1 MSITKKTLVKYSTDT
16 SGSVSLPLD
25 EERNVAIRY
34 FVRDSSGRVSERG
47 GTATAKVSIYGTLTH
62 FETDR
67 GSIIT
72 SGDPIAG
79 PAVTDAIFLFSEDTH
94 TSSLQH
100 FHRITIAWTD
110 LTSGADI
117 SIMYSK
123 F

>member
-1 MSITKKTLVKYSTDT
+1 MPIIKKILVRNSPDV

-25 EERNVAIRY
+25 EEKNVAIRY
-34 FVRDSSGRVSERG
+34 FVTDSSGRVSEG
-47 GTATAKVSIYGTLTH
+47 GSTATAKVSIYGTLTYS
-62 FETDR
+62 ETDR

-79 PAVTDAIFLFSEDTH
+79 TAATDAIFLFSEDTH

-100 FHRITIAWTD
+100 FHRITIAWAE
-110 LTSGADI
+110 LTAGADI
-117 SIMYSK
+117 SITCSK

>member
-1 MSITKKTLVKYSTDT
+1 MSIIKKTLVKYSTDT
-16 SGSVSLPLD
+16 SGSVSLPVD

-34 FVRDSSGRVSERG
+34 FVRDSSGRVSEGG
-47 GTATAKVSIYGTLTH
+47 GTATAKVNIYGTLTH

-79 PAVTDAIFLFSEDTH
+79 TAVTDALFLFSEDTH

-100 FHRITIAWTD
+100 VQ
-110 LTSGADI
+110 
-117 SIMYSK
+117 
-123 F
+123 